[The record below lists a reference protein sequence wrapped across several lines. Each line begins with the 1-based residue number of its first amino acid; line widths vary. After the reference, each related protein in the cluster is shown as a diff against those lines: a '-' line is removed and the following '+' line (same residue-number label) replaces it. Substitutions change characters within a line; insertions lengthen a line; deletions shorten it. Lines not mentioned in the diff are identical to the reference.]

1 MVKILLVLL
10 VKHQLLVNNLISKL
24 VKVVQLNN
32 YHKPLLK
39 LIMKLKRLEI
49 LCKQNKFQIKVML
62 SVRHILNGSKMEV
75 NYY

>member
-1 MVKILLVLL
+1 MVKILLVSL
-10 VKHQLLVNNLISKL
+10 VKHQLLVNNLINKL

-32 YHKPLLK
+32 YHKLLLR
-39 LIMKLKRLEI
+39 LIMKPKRLEI

-62 SVRHILNGSKMEV
+62 SVRHILSGFKMEA

>member
-24 VKVVQLNN
+24 VKVAQLNN
-32 YHKPLLK
+32 YHKLLLK

-49 LCKQNKFQIKVML
+49 LCKQNKFQTKVML
-62 SVRHILNGSKMEV
+62 NARHISNGLRLV
-75 NYY
+75 VH